1 MFTFAKAISL
11 INLSLSGAFS
21 EGATDFLTRM
31 AISSGS
37 LSYLPARQRWM
48 DWHMRIIQRNVLRE
62 YWPRIWAARN
72 RGSGP
77 SESGI
82 PPEKSIYSDSGWD
95 TSEPNVRLEKSNYNE
110 GQSSHVSLD
119 VHASVVNTDGQVRNT
134 LSGRKAIDMEYLPE
148 NNQRVV
154 DFLEAGTQED
164 TQRFIGLLEAMIDQ
178 EWKARKAVAETRWIP
193 RRPDICTYVER
204 LGINSSFIRQHYE
217 LPGRSRDG
225 ITLRLL
231 EVQVLTT

>member
-95 TSEPNVRLEKSNYNE
+95 TSEANVRLEKSNYNE

-119 VHASVVNTDGQVRNT
+119 VHASVVNTGGQVRNT

-164 TQRFIGLLEAMIDQ
+164 T
-178 EWKARKAVAETRWIP
+178 
-193 RRPDICTYVER
+193 
-204 LGINSSFIRQHYE
+204 
-217 LPGRSRDG
+217 
-225 ITLRLL
+225 
-231 EVQVLTT
+231 

>member
-72 RGSGP
+72 RGCGP

-82 PPEKSIYSDSGWD
+82 PPEISIYSDSGWD
-95 TSEPNVRLEKSNYNE
+95 TSEPNVRLEESNYNE
-110 GQSSHVSLD
+110 GQSSHVTLD
-119 VHASVVNTDGQVRNT
+119 VHASVVNTGGQVRNT